1 MNQTYDKLWLI
12 LDTIEKKLM
21 RAKLW
26 STMADDYDKNIKNA
40 LEEIK
45 TAKQKLEKNLTI
57 KD

>member
-1 MNQTYDKLWLI
+1 MNQTYDKLWLM

>member
-1 MNQTYDKLWLI
+1 M

>member
-1 MNQTYDKLWLI
+1 MNQTYDKLWLM

-40 LEEIK
+40 LEEVK

>member
-21 RAKLW
+21 RAKMW
-26 STMADDYDKNIKNA
+26 STMADDYDKNIKSA
-40 LEEIK
+40 LEEVRL
-45 TAKQKLEKNLTI
+45 AKQKLEKNLTI

>member
-26 STMADDYDKNIKNA
+26 STMADDYDNNIKGA
-40 LEEIK
+40 LEEVRL
-45 TAKQKLEKNLTI
+45 AKQKLEKNLTI